1 VVFDEVFGKERRVRF
16 ERFYFHVPDGV
27 EAGRRVL
34 GIDLEQSEVRLPF
47 DLWRLRLVRVAIQS
61 KMVRDQGVFR

>member
-1 VVFDEVFGKERRVRF
+1 VAFDEVFGKERRACF

-27 EAGRRVL
+27 EAGRWVL

-47 DLWRLRLVRVAIQS
+47 DL
-61 KMVRDQGVFR
+61 